1 MLKIPSNIPFGIDRS
16 PFFYGWIILFAG
28 IVGVLM
34 SVPGQTMGVSVFT
47 DHLIKDLNV
56 TRVQLS
62 LAYLI
67 GTATSG
73 LIITYAGI
81 LYDRMGARVIAIGA
95 GVMIGAM
102 LIYLTNIDNISVFLV
117 RLFNLT
123 DAENVM
129 IPLLVFGFFGIRF
142 FGQGVLTM
150 TSRNMVMKWFDKR
163 RGFANAILG
172 AFTSLGFSISPA
184 ILQGLIDTNGWRD
197 AWISLAV
204 LAGIIFTV
212 FAFFVFRDNPEDAG
226 LIPDGKIIKQKKT
239 KLKTTS
245 ERDYTLR
252 EAIRTYSFWIFNL
265 NLTMFALYF
274 TAMTFHVESVFRYA
288 GYSNDV
294 AVSIFPP
301 ASIIALIFTF
311 VGSWLSDYTRLKYFL
326 LLNLFGMMISF
337 TGFIYLKESFGIP
350 LLIIGNG
357 ISNGMFGILISITW
371 PRFFGTKHLGSISG
385 FVMSC
390 TVIGSAIGPFL
401 LSLSEK
407 YTKNYNGSI
416 ILLAAITTVLFILAF
431 KANNVNDRQ
440 KSGDQ

>member
-1 MLKIPSNIPFGIDRS
+1 
-16 PFFYGWIILFAG
+16 
-28 IVGVLM
+28 M

-67 GTATSG
+67 GTALSG

-95 GVMIGAM
+95 GIMIGAI
-102 LIYLTNIDNISVFLV
+102 LIYLTQIDNIAVFLV
-117 RLFNLT
+117 KLFNIT

-184 ILQGLIDTNGWRD
+184 ILQGIIDNNGWKG
-197 AWISLAV
+197 AWIGLALTV
-204 LAGIIFTV
+204 GVIFSV

-226 LIPDGKIIKQKKT
+226 LIPDGKKIRVKKG

-245 ERDYTLR
+245 ERNYTLR
-252 EAIRTYSFWIFNL
+252 EAIGTYSFWIFNL
-265 NLTMFALYF
+265 NLTMFAIYF
-274 TAMTFHVESVFRYA
+274 TAITFHIESVFKYA

-311 VGSWLSDYTRLKYFL
+311 IGSWLSDYTRLKYFL

-350 LLIIGNG
+350 LVIVGNG

-407 YTKNYNGSI
+407 YTQNYNASI
-416 ILLAAITTVLFILAF
+416 LLLAAITSVLFILAF
-431 KANNVNDRQ
+431 RANNVNDRQ
-440 KSGDQ
+440 KDSN